1 MIKVLLTISML
12 FWLTVAFAIEPR
24 TEHTYRLSEGE
35 SAPTASLDDLSWLVG
50 SWSGTAFGNTF
61 EEVWNPPSA
70 GSMVGMFKVIN
81 NDAVEFYELM
91 TLSHVDGRLTLKV
104 KHFTADFVA
113 WEDKPD
119 FTKFPLVALDKDAV
133 HFSGSSMCSIRPA
146 TTASR
151 PSLSTSTSTSAA
163 PERNLSIRIGCSC
176 IVSAT

>member
-1 MIKVLLTISML
+1 MIKVLLIISML
-12 FWLTVAFAIEPR
+12 FWFTVASAIEPR

-35 SAPTASLDDLSWLVG
+35 SATTASLDDLSWLVG

-133 HFSGSSMCSIRPA
+133 HFSGISFYRRDDNHIDGYIVLKTQEGIREEKL
-146 TTASR
+146 TYQR
-151 PSLSTSTSTSAA
+151 ST
-163 PERNLSIRIGCSC
+163 PLELK
-176 IVSAT
+176 